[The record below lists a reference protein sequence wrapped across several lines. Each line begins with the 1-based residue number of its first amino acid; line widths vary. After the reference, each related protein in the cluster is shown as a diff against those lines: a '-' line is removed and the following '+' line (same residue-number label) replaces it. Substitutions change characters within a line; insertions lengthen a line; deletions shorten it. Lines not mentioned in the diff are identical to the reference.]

1 LSALTIERL
10 PEFSDPV
17 LIVSFSGWND
27 AGSAATHACQFL
39 VKQMQA
45 DRFASIDPEEFYN
58 FSDLRPRVRLTGGI
72 YREIVW
78 PANEFFGTKQTAA
91 GRHLVVGIGIEPHL
105 RWKAY
110 AQAFLEIARRCGAK
124 LVVTLG
130 ALLADVPYSKPVR
143 VVGFSSDEKIAAQ
156 LELTPSR
163 YEGPTGIVGVLND
176 ACRQAGLT
184 SVSFWANVPHYIS
197 AAPNPKAALALLDKL
212 QSFLGWTVGTEE
224 LGLAAREFDLQI
236 GKAIAENPNL
246 ATYVKQLENED
257 GEESADSQ
265 VFSESGAGNGR
276 AGEKN
281 MEEEVQRF
289 LRQRKERKDDA

>member
-1 LSALTIERL
+1 MSALIIERL

-39 VKQMQA
+39 VKKMRA

-58 FSDLRPRVRLTGGI
+58 FSELRPQVRLTEGI

-78 PANEFFGTKQTAA
+78 PANEFFGTKETAA
-91 GRHLVVGIGIEPHL
+91 GRHLVVGVGIEPHL

-110 AQAFLEIARRCGAK
+110 TRAFLEIASRCGAR
-124 LVVTLG
+124 LVITLG
-130 ALLADVPYSKPVR
+130 ALLADVPFTKPVQ
-143 VVGFSSDEKIAAQ
+143 VVGFSSDETVAEK

-197 AAPNPKAALALLDKL
+197 AAPNPKAALALVDKL
-212 QSFLGWTVGTEE
+212 GSFLGWTLGTEE
-224 LGLAAREFDLQI
+224 LGIAAREFDSQI
-236 GKAIAENPNL
+236 SKAIAENPKL
-246 ATYVKQLENED
+246 ATYVQQLENED
-257 GEESADSQ
+257 RDESLNTK
-265 VFSESGAGNGR
+265 VFSDPGADNGR
-276 AGEKN
+276 AGEKD
-281 MEEEVQRF
+281 MEEEVSRF
-289 LRQRKERKDDA
+289 LRQRKERKDDG